1 VFPINAWKLL
11 TVAIEEQP
19 AASFANSYFRFGPRL
34 VLAEG
39 DLRPVADITTGIG
52 DGGNAWYSGRS
63 SGEQLRWHGYFLVAK
78 GFDAVSANRACS
90 HYIDAGLGDS

>member
-19 AASFANSYFRFGPRL
+19 YFRFGPG
-34 VLAEG
+34 LAEG
-39 DLRPVADITTGIG
+39 DLRSVADITTGID

-63 SGEQLRWHGYFLVAK
+63 SGEQLRWHGYFVIAK